1 MQSSTS
7 TSLPCGRPIFEAF
20 HFRAG
25 TSALPLHLHVRRWT
39 SDGAVASLL
48 VYAPSLREWFE
59 GDEMPPDVRAFA
71 VHALAT
77 YLDCTPV
84 FTVAAGVRS

>member
-1 MQSSTS
+1 M
-7 TSLPCGRPIFEAF
+7 
-20 HFRAG
+20 
-25 TSALPLHLHVRRWT
+25 
-39 SDGAVASLL
+39 ASLL